1 MCLLILGVYIK
12 TYSANIK
19 EDEPLVTISPLQ
31 FKMRVKDAHDS
42 SKLVSQET
50 DTSRITRIPSEN
62 GDFFQKARYSESENL
77 QGADIESISESVS
90 KQKFFI
96 KHWLI
101 GHLKEMGLH
110 AGHTEMNS
118 IVLPTNILLH
128 LEATDKEGTKGVEY
142 LYLLTLSSENSSFN
156 NSQLNVETA
165 WSVPTG
171 NSDDLELHFGK
182 LELGEPVSFDSLVDT
197 GSSDG
202 FKLTRSSLGWM
213 ENAMSDAT
221 KSNSF

>member
-1 MCLLILGVYIK
+1 MFLLILGVYIK

-31 FKMRVKDAHDS
+31 FKMSVKDAHDS
-42 SKLVSQET
+42 SELVSQEA
-50 DTSRITRIPSEN
+50 DTSRITKIPSGN

-77 QGADIESISESVS
+77 QGADIESFSESVS

-101 GHLKEMGLH
+101 GHLKEMSLH
-110 AGHTEMNS
+110 ASHTEMNS
-118 IVLPTNILLH
+118 IVLATNNLLH
-128 LEATDKEGTKGVEY
+128 LEAIDKEGNKEDQF
-142 LYLLTLSSENSSFN
+142 LYLLTFTSESSSFN
-156 NSQLNVETA
+156 NSQLNVETG
-165 WSVPTG
+165 WSLPTG
-171 NSDDLELHFGK
+171 NSEDLELHFGK
-182 LELGEPVSFDSLVDT
+182 FDLGEPVSFDSIMDS

-213 ENAMSDAT
+213 ENAMSDVT
-221 KSNSF
+221 KSNTF